1 MSETPNSAESEVRDK
16 VEAIV
21 TEGRDVRGRVT
32 ALVAEASH
40 AAQQSGE
47 GLLALARSVVDAAT
61 QSLNKGISSVPAD
74 GTLRQVIDG
83 VGDGLSRAA
92 MSAKMA
98 VEEARAQG
106 KQFAA
111 EDLHKIKDDLTSLTS
126 LYVQTVSDAASKTK
140 SEASAGLSS
149 LLEHAEQARDRMLP
163 AVKSAIDAVI
173 QDPKGMGKESLQ
185 AGLAAS
191 QYATG
196 TLFSTMGR
204 FLQEAGRRLTS
215 EGKDVGGK

>member
-1 MSETPNSAESEVRDK
+1 MSETTQTPESDVRDK

-21 TEGRDVRGRVT
+21 AGGGDIRGRVS

-40 AAQQSGE
+40 AAQQSGQ
-47 GLLALARSVVDAAT
+47 GMLTLARSVMESAT
-61 QSLNKGISSVPAD
+61 EALNKGISSVPAD

-92 MSAKMA
+92 VSAKMA
-98 VEEARAQG
+98 MEEAKSQG
-106 KQFAA
+106 KQFAS
-111 EDLHKIKDDLTSLTS
+111 EDLHKIKEDLTSLSS
-126 LYVQTVSDAASKTK
+126 LYVQTVSEAASKTK
-140 SEASAGLSS
+140 SEASSGFSS

-163 AVKSAIDAVI
+163 SVKSAIDAMV
-173 QDPKGMGKESLQ
+173 QDPKGLGKESLQ

-191 QYATG
+191 QYAAG

-204 FLQEAGRRLTS
+204 FLQEAGQKLTS
-215 EGKDVGGK
+215 EGK

>member
-1 MSETPNSAESEVRDK
+1 
-16 VEAIV
+16 
-21 TEGRDVRGRVT
+21 
-32 ALVAEASH
+32 
-40 AAQQSGE
+40 
-47 GLLALARSVVDAAT
+47 
-61 QSLNKGISSVPAD
+61 
-74 GTLRQVIDG
+74 
-83 VGDGLSRAA
+83 
-92 MSAKMA
+92 MA

-149 LLEHAEQARDRMLP
+149 LLEHVEQARDRMLP